1 LPFGTQGIYDPAT
14 RPNPGA
20 AGGSIFPNNVIPA
33 SRIPEQSKQLL
44 EFLPLPNLP
53 GQTQNYQTAQG
64 RPIDRD
70 QFTGRFDFVESSNSQ
85 WFGRYSWGDE
95 NSLTEALK
103 LNGDK
108 VVTNFKQY
116 MVTNTRVLSASL
128 VNEARFGYSK
138 FYNTT
143 GPELAFTRDVVGELA
158 IPGLASGPEVQ
169 WGIPSIALDHGLSGF
184 GNGSEGPYENN
195 NRSIQFID
203 NLSWIRGKHSFK
215 FGGEVRNDKY
225 AQIGNQFARGQF
237 SFQRNATRNP
247 GVSGITGD
255 AFADFL
261 LGQPYQ
267 AEAAVSIA
275 TADFRANAFYLYFDD
290 TWKINSR
297 ITVNVGL
304 RYENTPP
311 WEDQTGKLFN
321 AIVPYEHHPT
331 DYRNA
336 QPARNLFPYFLRQGA
351 ARQNCFEGITIG
363 PWVADTAPAI
373 AAFGPPEVRCD
384 GSLGNRLVG
393 RDNNDWAPRAGL
405 TWAPTD
411 KWVIRT
417 GGGMFYSQDTGNPR
431 FDMARNLAGRGRDN
445 SDNKF
450 LSWANAV
457 PQGANLPARPY
468 SFANPYDRRTPY
480 TLQYIFNV
488 QRELPGNTLVEVG
501 YLGSVSRRLEAL
513 RSANEALSA
522 PRSSGLSVAQRSPF
536 PNFGIIQLVDNGG
549 KANYNSLASKLTK
562 RYSNG
567 LTYLAAY
574 TWSKSI
580 DLSSSIRN
588 QGNDTLF
595 PMNSYCRE
603 CERARS
609 AFDVRH
615 RFVTSALYDLPV
627 GKGRSLDVQNGF
639 LNTIVG
645 GWQVGSIITIQSG
658 YPFNISQSGDPSNTG
673 HTFDRPDATG
683 IDPDDGFEPTPT
695 RWFNPAGY
703 TKAADGFHG
712 NLGRNSGT
720 TPGAFAWDFSMLKD
734 FAFTER
740 HRLQFRFEAFNF
752 LNHPVW
758 GNPDGNINSGTAIA
772 GSNGPNSNFGL
783 ITSTRTNMR
792 NLQFG
797 LKYIF

>member
-1 LPFGTQGIYDPAT
+1 
-14 RPNPGA
+14 
-20 AGGSIFPNNVIPA
+20 
-33 SRIPEQSKQLL
+33 
-44 EFLPLPNLP
+44 
-53 GQTQNYQTAQG
+53 
-64 RPIDRD
+64 
-70 QFTGRFDFVESSNSQ
+70 
-85 WFGRYSWGDE
+85 
-95 NSLTEALK
+95 
-103 LNGDK
+103 
-108 VVTNFKQY
+108 
-116 MVTNTRVLSASL
+116 M
-128 VNEARFGYSK
+128 
-138 FYNTT
+138 
-143 GPELAFTRDVVGELA
+143 
-158 IPGLASGPEVQ
+158 Q

-203 NLSWIRGKHSFK
+203 NLSWIRGRHSFK

-225 AQIGNQFARGQF
+225 AQVGNQFARGQF

-247 GVSGITGD
+247 GVAGITGD

-275 TADFRANAFYLYFDD
+275 NADFRANAFYLYVDD
-290 TWKINSR
+290 TWKVNNR
-297 ITVNVGL
+297 VTVNLGL

-311 WEDQTGKLFN
+311 WEDQTGNLFN
-321 AIVPYEHHPT
+321 GIVPYEHTPT

-336 QPARNLFPYFLRQGA
+336 QPARNLFPYFIRQGP
-351 ARQNCFEGITIG
+351 ARQNCFEGITIK
-363 PWVADTAPAI
+363 PWPADVAPAI
-373 AAFGPPEVRCD
+373 AAFGPPDVRCD

-393 RDNNDWAPRAGL
+393 RDNNDWAPRLGL

-411 KWVIRT
+411 KWVIRG

-450 LSWANAV
+450 LTWTNAV
-457 PQGANLPARPY
+457 PTGGTLPARPY
-468 SFANPYDRRTPY
+468 TFANPYDRRTPY
-480 TLQYIFNV
+480 SFQYMLNV
-488 QRELPGNTLVEVG
+488 QRELPGNTLLEVG
-501 YLGSVSRRLEAL
+501 YLGSVSRRLEGL
-513 RSANEALSA
+513 RSANEALAA

-549 KANYNSLASKLTK
+549 KANYNSLGSKLTK

-567 LTYLAAY
+567 LTYLASY

-580 DLSSSIRN
+580 DTSSSIRN

-615 RFVTSALYDLPV
+615 RFVTSALYELPI
-627 GKGRSLDVQNGF
+627 GKGKGLDVQNGI
-639 LNTIVG
+639 LNAAIG

-683 IDPDDGFEPTPT
+683 IDPDANWDPTPSK
-695 RWFNPAGY
+695 WFNPAAY

-720 TPGAFAWDFSMLKD
+720 TPGMFSWDFSMLKD
-734 FAFTER
+734 FTFTER
-740 HRLQFRFEAFNF
+740 NRLQFRFEAFNF
-752 LNHPVW
+752 PNHPVW
-758 GNPDGNINSGTAIA
+758 AIRMEMWLAEVRSPDRVRLR
-772 GSNGPNSNFGL
+772 P
-783 ITSTRTNMR
+783 TSA
-792 NLQFG
+792 
-797 LKYIF
+797 